1 MYVAVKGG
9 EAAIAAAHELLAR
22 ERRGDPNVPEI
33 SSAQI
38 SEQLSLSVNRV
49 MCEGSLYDPDLA
61 AQAIKQARGD
71 LIEAIFLLRAYR
83 GTLPR
88 LGYAEAADTAGMR
101 IRRRVSATYKALP
114 GGHLLAPTFD
124 YTHRLPEPAPSP
136 PPPPAGRLEPAPAES
151 VPHVTV
157 LLDREGLIEG
167 AGAPAA
173 AAIADLTRQP
183 IAF

>member
-1 MYVAVKGG
+1 
-9 EAAIAAAHELLAR
+9 
-22 ERRGDPNVPEI
+22 
-33 SSAQI
+33 
-38 SEQLSLSVNRV
+38 
-49 MCEGSLYDPDLA
+49 MCEASLYDPDLA

-88 LGYAEAADTAGMR
+88 LGYAEPADTASMR
-101 IRRRVSATYKALP
+101 IRRRVSATYKDLP
-114 GGHLLAPTFD
+114 GGQLLGPTFD
-124 YTHRLPEPAPSP
+124 YSHRLLDPAPP
-136 PPPPAGRLEPAPAES
+136 PPPPARQLEAAPAES

-173 AAIADLTRQP
+173 AVVADLTR
-183 IAF
+183 